1 LNLEQVDILYDR
13 EQVMAR
19 VKELA
24 QEITKDYAD
33 KNLLVVGILKG
44 AFIFMADLVRE
55 IDLPLEIDFMDVS
68 SYGVSTV
75 SSGEV
80 RIIKDLDYSIRD
92 KDVLIVEDIVDT
104 GLTLQYIKEILAKRG
119 PRSIGICCLLD
130 KPSRR
135 KAAINPEYVGFAIPD
150 EFIVGYGLDYA
161 EQYRHYPAVC
171 ILKPSIYEK

>member
-1 LNLEQVDILYDR
+1 MNLEQVDILYDR
-13 EQVMAR
+13 DVVMTR

-24 QEITKDYAD
+24 QEITRDYQG
-33 KNLLVVGILKG
+33 KSLLVVGILKG
-44 AFIFMADLVRE
+44 AFVFMADLVRE

-68 SYGVSTV
+68 SYGASTV

-80 RIIKDLDYSIRD
+80 RIVKDLDYSIHD

-104 GLTLQYIKEILAKRG
+104 GLTLYYIKEILAKRS
-119 PRSIGICCLLD
+119 PCSIKICSLLD

-135 KAAINPEYVGFAIPD
+135 KAHIPLEYVGFAIPD
-150 EFIVGYGLDYA
+150 KFVVGYGLDYA

-171 ILKPSIYEK
+171 VLKPSVYEK